1 MNGFPLPA
9 GEASDQ
15 GWFTQ
20 LSPVLPGAQT
30 LALSLG
36 GPDAWVCVGL
46 TLWESDNVLS
56 QTGATSTQGPDTP
69 ILQK

>member
-1 MNGFPLPA
+1 M
-9 GEASDQ
+9 
-15 GWFTQ
+15 Q

-30 LALSLG
+30 SALSLG
-36 GPDAWVCVGL
+36 GPAWVCLGL

-56 QTGATSTQGPDTP
+56 QTGATSTQGHDTP